1 MPFIIGGLM
10 AATSIMGS
18 MGGASQNKAQA
29 MAAQMQQDQQNFNGR
44 WQNEAANRNV
54 LRQWEAQYHVNRGIE
69 RVANKTAVNQR
80 YYAKEM
86 FNNTASQLSKQT
98 KSTTDMFLGSV
109 ASMGI
114 SQDSASARAVL
125 RQTTLNAQKNSAN
138 LRTNYEN
145 QVQDIESQYEN
156 MLSQRRLGSAEQSTF
171 MDTKGGI
178 VDSSSSMLMTGIA
191 TGVMG
196 GIAGGVG
203 SYNQAGGL
211 KGTASGKLFGV
222 G

>member
-18 MGGASQNKAQA
+18 MSGASQNKAQA
-29 MAAQMQQDQQNFNGR
+29 TAAKMQQEQQNFNGR
-44 WQNEAANRNV
+44 WQNESANRNL
-54 LRQWEAQYHVNRGIE
+54 LRQWEAQYHVNKGIE
-69 RVANKTAVNQR
+69 KVASKTAATQKF
-80 YYAKEM
+80 YAKEM

-125 RQTTLNAQKNSAN
+125 RQTAINAQKNSAN
-138 LRTNYEN
+138 LRANYQN

-178 VDSSSSMLMTGIA
+178 VDSSSSMLMTGVA
-191 TGVMG
+191 TGIMSGV
-196 GIAGGVG
+196 AGGM
-203 SYNQAGGL
+203 
-211 KGTASGKLFGV
+211 TAARMK
-222 G
+222 

>member
-1 MPFIIGGLM
+1 MPFSIGGLM

-18 MGGASQNKAQA
+18 IGGASQNKAQA

-44 WQNEAANRNV
+44 WQNESANRNL
-54 LRQWEAQYHVNRGIE
+54 LRQWEAQYHVNKGIE
-69 RVANKTAVNQR
+69 KVANKTAATQKF
-80 YYAKEM
+80 YAKEM

-125 RQTTLNAQKNSAN
+125 RQTAINAQKNSAN
-138 LRTNYEN
+138 LRANYQN

-156 MLSQRRLGSAEQSTF
+156 MLSQRRLGSAEQTTF
-171 MDTKGGI
+171 MDTNGGI
-178 VDSSSSMLMTGIA
+178 VDSSSSMLMTGVA
-191 TGVMG
+191 TGIMSGV
-196 GIAGGVG
+196 AGGM
-203 SYNQAGGL
+203 
-211 KGTASGKLFGV
+211 TAARMK
-222 G
+222 

>member
-1 MPFIIGGLM
+1 
-10 AATSIMGS
+10 
-18 MGGASQNKAQA
+18 
-29 MAAQMQQDQQNFNGR
+29 
-44 WQNEAANRNV
+44 
-54 LRQWEAQYHVNRGIE
+54 
-69 RVANKTAVNQR
+69 
-80 YYAKEM
+80 
-86 FNNTASQLSKQT
+86 
-98 KSTTDMFLGSV
+98 MFLGSV